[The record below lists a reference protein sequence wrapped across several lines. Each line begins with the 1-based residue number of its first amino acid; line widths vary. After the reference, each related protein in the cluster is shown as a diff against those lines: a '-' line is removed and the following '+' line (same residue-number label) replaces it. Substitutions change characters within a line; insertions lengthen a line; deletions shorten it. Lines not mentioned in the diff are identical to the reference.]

1 MSFLTPYA
9 AFLALLVV
17 APLAAFV
24 AGEQRRRRVAL
35 LLHVGEPARMH
46 RLAPAVAVTAVAGL
60 LGAAA
65 TQPTLVNRH
74 SKRVRTDAEAFFV
87 LDTSRSML
95 ASPGPGEPT
104 RFERARRLAERLRL
118 ELGDVPTGLAS
129 ITDRTL
135 PHVFPT
141 PAIDTFETAL
151 TRAMG
156 IERPPPSDG
165 FSVKVTT
172 LGSLA
177 HVATDNF
184 FSATARHRLVVVFT
198 DGETK
203 PFVEASL
210 GTLFRNPPAV
220 RTIFVHVWGASER
233 VYLRDGLDPNYRP
246 DPLSKTTVRQ
256 LAVATDGVE
265 LGEHDYDRLVKQ
277 ARAYLGSGPTRV
289 LEKERRRFALAPY
302 IAAFAFL
309 PLGFLLWRRNI

>member
-1 MSFLTPYA
+1 MSFLTPFA
-9 AFLALLVV
+9 ALLGLLVV
-17 APLAAFV
+17 VPLAALV
-24 AGEQRRRRVAL
+24 IGERRRRRVAL
-35 LLHVGEPARMH
+35 LLHLGEPTRMR
-46 RLAPAVAVTAVAGL
+46 RLAPAVAITAVAGL
-60 LGAAA
+60 LGVAAM
-65 TQPTLVNRH
+65 QPTLVNRR

-95 ASPGPGEPT
+95 ASLGPEKPT

-141 PAIDTFETAL
+141 PDVETFETAL
-151 TRAMG
+151 AEAIG

-184 FSATARHRLVVVFT
+184 FSPSARRRVLVVFT

-210 GTLFRNPPAV
+210 GTLFRNPPGV
-220 RTIFVHVWGASER
+220 RTIFVHVWNPDER
-233 VYLRDGLDPNYRP
+233 VYLRDGPDPNYRP
-246 DPLSKTTVRQ
+246 DPSSKITVRQ
-256 LAVATDGVE
+256 LAFTTDGVAV
-265 LGEHDYDRLVKQ
+265 GEHDYDGLVKR
-277 ARAYLGSGPTRV
+277 ARAYVGSGPTKV

-302 IAAFAFL
+302 VAAFAFL
-309 PLGFLLWRRNI
+309 PLGFLLWRRNL

>member
-1 MSFLTPYA
+1 MSFLTPFA

-17 APLAAFV
+17 VPIAAF
-24 AGEQRRRRVAL
+24 ALGERRRQRVTALLHLDEPGRVA
-35 LLHVGEPARMH
+35 

-60 LGAAA
+60 LGVAAM
-65 TQPTLVNRH
+65 QPTLVNRH

-95 ASPGPGEPT
+95 ASLGREQPD
-104 RFERARRLAERLRL
+104 RFERARRLAEHLRL
-118 ELGDVPTGLAS
+118 ELGDIPVGLAS

-141 PAIDTFETAL
+141 PDVDTFETAIVK
-151 TRAMG
+151 AMG

-165 FSVKVTT
+165 FSIRVTT

-184 FSATARHRLVVVFT
+184 FSATAKHRLCVVFT

-220 RTIFVHVWGASER
+220 KTVFVHIWNRKER
-233 VYLRDGLDPNYRP
+233 VYLKDGPDPNYRP
-246 DPLSKTTVRQ
+246 DPLSNTTVRQ
-256 LAVATDGVE
+256 LALSTGGVA
-265 LGEHDYDRLVKQ
+265 LGEHDFGGLVNQ
-277 ARAYLGSGPTRV
+277 ARDDLGSGPSRV

-302 IAAFAFL
+302 VAALAFL
-309 PLGFLLWRRNI
+309 PLGFLFWRRNV

>member
-1 MSFLTPYA
+1 MSFLTPFA

-17 APLAAFV
+17 VPLAAFV
-24 AGEQRRRRVAL
+24 VGDQRRRRVAAL
-35 LLHVGEPARMH
+35 LRLGEPGRLH
-46 RLAPAVAVTAVAGL
+46 RVAPAVAVTAVAGL
-60 LGAAA
+60 LGLAAM
-65 TQPTLVNRH
+65 QPTMVNRH

-95 ASPGPGEPT
+95 ASLGAGEPT
-104 RFERARRLAERLRL
+104 RFERARGVAEALRL
-118 ELGDVPTGLAS
+118 ELSDVPTGVAS

-141 PAIDTFETAL
+141 PDVDTFETAL
-151 TRAMG
+151 IKAMG

-165 FSVKVTT
+165 FSIKVTT

-184 FSATARHRLVVVFT
+184 FSATARHRLLVVFT

-220 RTIFVHVWGASER
+220 RTIFVHVWHGNER
-233 VYLRDGLDPNYRP
+233 VYLRDGPDPNYRP

-256 LAVATDGVE
+256 LALTTEGVA
-265 LGEHDYDRLVKQ
+265 LGEDDYDRIVKQ
-277 ARAYLGSGPTRV
+277 ARSYVGSGPTRV
-289 LEKERRRFALAPY
+289 LEKERRRVALAPY
-302 IAAFAFL
+302 VAAFAFL
-309 PLGFLLWRRNI
+309 PLGFLLWRRNL

>member
-1 MSFLTPYA
+1 MSFLTPLA
-9 AFLALLVV
+9 GFLALLVAV
-17 APLAAFV
+17 PLAAFSI
-24 AGEQRRRRVAL
+24 GERRRRRVSE
-35 LLHVGEPARMH
+35 LLHLGEPG
-46 RLAPAVAVTAVAGL
+46 RLYRVAPALAATCVAGL
-60 LGAAA
+60 LGVAAM
-65 TQPTLVNRH
+65 QPTLVNRH

-95 ASPGPGEPT
+95 ASAGRGKPD

-118 ELGDVPTGLAS
+118 DLGDVPSGLAS

-141 PAIDTFETAL
+141 PDVDTFEAAL
-151 TRAMG
+151 TKAMG

-165 FSVKVTT
+165 FSIRVTT

-177 HVATDNF
+177 HLATDNF
-184 FSATARHRLVVVFT
+184 FSESARHRLAVVFT

-220 RTIFVHVWGASER
+220 KTIFVHVWGPEER
-233 VYLRDGLDPNYRP
+233 VYLADGPDPYYRP

-256 LAVATDGVE
+256 LALATEGVSV
-265 LGEHDYDRLVKQ
+265 GEHDYDRLVRQ
-277 ARAYLGSGPTRV
+277 ARADLGNGPTRV

-302 IAAFAFL
+302 VAALAFF
-309 PLGFLLWRRNI
+309 PLGYLFWRRNL

>member
-1 MSFLTPYA
+1 MSFLTPFA

-17 APLAAFV
+17 VPLAAF
-24 AGEQRRRRVAL
+24 AIGEQRRRRVASL
-35 LLHVGEPARMH
+35 LRLGEPGRVG

-60 LGAAA
+60 LGVAAM
-65 TQPTLVNRH
+65 QPTLVNRH

-95 ASPGPGEPT
+95 ASLGRDKPD

-141 PAIDTFETAL
+141 PDVDTFETAL
-151 TRAMG
+151 ARAMG

-165 FSVKVTT
+165 FSIKVTT

-184 FSATARHRLVVVFT
+184 FSVSAKHRLCVVFT

-220 RTIFVHVWGASER
+220 KTIFVHLWNPAER
-233 VYLRDGLDPNYRP
+233 IYLGDRADPNYRP

-256 LAVATDGVE
+256 LALATDGVAFD
-265 LGEHDYDRLVKQ
+265 EHEFGRLVKQ
-277 ARAYLGSGPTRV
+277 ARSDLGSGPTRG
-289 LEKERRRFALAPY
+289 LEKERRRVALAPY
-302 IAAFAFL
+302 VAALAFL
-309 PLGFLLWRRNI
+309 PLGFLFW

>member
-1 MSFLTPYA
+1 MSFLTPFA
-9 AFLALLVV
+9 AFLAFLVAV
-17 APLAAFV
+17 PLAAFV
-24 AGEQRRRRVAL
+24 IGDRRRRRVAA
-35 LLHVGEPARMH
+35 LLHLGEPR
-46 RLAPAVAVTAVAGL
+46 RLRRIAPAVAVTAVAGL
-60 LGAAA
+60 LGVAAM
-65 TQPTLVNRH
+65 QPTLVNRH

-95 ASPGPGEPT
+95 ASAGRGKPT
-104 RFERARRLAERLRL
+104 RFERARQLAERLRL

-129 ITDRTL
+129 ITDRAL

-141 PAIDTFETAL
+141 PDLDTFETAL
-151 TRAMG
+151 IKSMG

-165 FSVKVTT
+165 FSIRVTT

-184 FSATARHRLVVVFT
+184 FSATARHRLLVVFT

-220 RTIFVHVWGASER
+220 KTIFVHVWGGDER
-233 VYLRDGLDPNYRP
+233 VYLRDGPDPDYRP
-246 DPLSKTTVRQ
+246 DPVSKTTVRQ
-256 LAVATDGVE
+256 LAFATEGVA
-265 LGEHDYDRLVKQ
+265 LGEHDYDRLAKQ

-289 LEKERRRFALAPY
+289 FEKERRRFALAPY
-302 IAAFAFL
+302 VAAFAFL
-309 PLGFLLWRRNI
+309 PLGFLLWRRNL

>member
-1 MSFLTPYA
+1 MSFLTPFA
-9 AFLALLVV
+9 AFLAFLVAV
-17 APLAAFV
+17 PLAAFV
-24 AGEQRRRRVAL
+24 IGDRRRRRVAA
-35 LLHVGEPARMH
+35 LLHLGEPR
-46 RLAPAVAVTAVAGL
+46 RLRRIAPAVAVTAVAGL
-60 LGAAA
+60 LGVAAM
-65 TQPTLVNRH
+65 QPTLVNRH

-95 ASPGPGEPT
+95 ASAGRGKPT
-104 RFERARRLAERLRL
+104 RFERARQLAERLRL

-129 ITDRTL
+129 ITDRAL

-141 PAIDTFETAL
+141 PDLDTFETAL
-151 TRAMG
+151 IKSMG

-165 FSVKVTT
+165 FSIRVTT

-184 FSATARHRLVVVFT
+184 FSATARHRLLVVFT

-220 RTIFVHVWGASER
+220 KTIFVHVWGGDER
-233 VYLRDGLDPNYRP
+233 VYLRDGPDPDYRP
-246 DPLSKTTVRQ
+246 DPVSKTTVRQ
-256 LAVATDGVE
+256 LAFATEGVA
-265 LGEHDYDRLVKQ
+265 LGEHDYDRLAKQ

-302 IAAFAFL
+302 VAAFAFL
-309 PLGFLLWRRNI
+309 PLGFLLWRRNL

>member
-1 MSFLTPYA
+1 MSFLTP
-9 AFLALLVV
+9 F
-17 APLAAFV
+17 AAFV
-24 AGEQRRRRVAL
+24 ALLVAVPLVAFVVGERSRRRVAA
-35 LLHVGEPARMH
+35 LLHLYEPG
-46 RLAPAVAVTAVAGL
+46 RLRRVAPALAVTCVAAL
-60 LGAAA
+60 LGVAAM
-65 TQPTLVNRH
+65 QPTLVNRH

-87 LDTSRSML
+87 LDSSRSML
-95 ASPGPGEPT
+95 ASRSRDQPT

-118 ELGDVPTGLAS
+118 ELGDVPSGLAS

-141 PAIDTFETAL
+141 PDVDTFETAL
-151 TRAMG
+151 TKAMG

-165 FSVKVTT
+165 FSIRVTT

-184 FSATARHRLVVVFT
+184 FSATATHRLVVVFT

-220 RTIFVHVWGASER
+220 KTIFVHIWGADEQ
-233 VYLRDGLDPNYRP
+233 VYLPDGPDPDYRP
-246 DPLSKTTVRQ
+246 DPLSRTTVRQ
-256 LAVATDGVE
+256 LALATEGVAV
-265 LGEHDYDRLVKQ
+265 GERDYDRLVKQ
-277 ARAYLGSGPTRV
+277 ARADVGSGPTRV

-302 IAAFAFL
+302 VAALAFL
-309 PLGFLLWRRNI
+309 PLGFLFWRRNI

>member
-35 LLHVGEPARMH
+35 LLHVAEPARMH

-233 VYLRDGLDPNYRP
+233 VYLRDGPDPNYRP
-246 DPLSKTTVRQ
+246 DPLSKSTVRQ

-302 IAAFAFL
+302 VAAFAFL

>member
-1 MSFLTPYA
+1 MSFLTPLA
-9 AFLALLVV
+9 ALLALLVAV
-17 APLAAFV
+17 PLAAFV
-24 AGEQRRRRVAL
+24 VGERRRRRVAL
-35 LLHVGEPARMH
+35 LLHLGEPAR
-46 RLAPAVAVTAVAGL
+46 RSRIAPAVAVTAVAAL
-60 LGAAA
+60 LGVAAM
-65 TQPTLVNRH
+65 QPTLVNRH

-95 ASPGPGEPT
+95 ASAGREQPT
-104 RFERARRLAERLRL
+104 RFERARRLAERLRP
-118 ELGDVPTGLAS
+118 ELADVPTGLAS

-141 PAIDTFETAL
+141 PDIDTFETAL
-151 TRAMG
+151 AEAIG

-165 FSVKVTT
+165 FSIKVTT

-184 FSATARHRLVVVFT
+184 FSATARHRLLVVFT

-220 RTIFVHVWGASER
+220 RTIFVHVWGADER
-233 VYLRDGLDPNYRP
+233 VYLRDGADPNYRP
-246 DPLSKTTVRQ
+246 DPLSKTTVRE
-256 LAVATDGVE
+256 LALATEGVAV
-265 LGEHDYDRLVKQ
+265 GEHDYDRLVKQ

-289 LEKERRRFALAPY
+289 LEKERRRIALAPY
-302 IAAFAFL
+302 VAAFGFL
-309 PLGFLLWRRNI
+309 PLGFLLWRRNL

>member
-1 MSFLTPYA
+1 MSFLTPFA
-9 AFLALLVV
+9 AFLALVV
-17 APLAAFV
+17 AVPLAAFV
-24 AGEQRRRRVAL
+24 IGERRRRRVAL
-35 LLHVGEPARMH
+35 LLQLAEPGRMR

-60 LGAAA
+60 FGVAAM
-65 TQPTLVNRH
+65 QPTLVNRH

-95 ASPGPGEPT
+95 ASRGRGKPD

-141 PAIDTFETAL
+141 PDVDTFETAL
-151 TRAMG
+151 SESMG

-184 FSATARHRLVVVFT
+184 FSATARHRLLVVFT

-220 RTIFVHVWGASER
+220 KTIFVHLWSPRER
-233 VYLRDGLDPNYRP
+233 VYLRGGPDPNYRP
-246 DPLSKTTVRQ
+246 DATSTTTVRQ
-256 LAVATDGVE
+256 LAFTTDGVA
-265 LGEHDYDRLVKQ
+265 LGEHDLDRLVKK
-277 ARAYLGSGPTRV
+277 AHASLGSPTTRA
-289 LEKERRRFALAPY
+289 LERARRRFALAPY
-302 IAAFAFL
+302 VAAFAFL
-309 PLGFLLWRRNI
+309 PLGFLLWRRNL

>member
-1 MSFLTPYA
+1 MSLLTPFA
-9 AFLALLVV
+9 ALLTLLVV
-17 APLAAFV
+17 VPLAAFV
-24 AGEQRRRRVAL
+24 IGERQRRRVASL
-35 LLHVGEPARMH
+35 LRLGEPRRAV

-60 LGAAA
+60 LGVAAM
-65 TQPTLVNRH
+65 QPTLVNRH

-95 ASPGPGEPT
+95 ASLGRDKPD

-141 PAIDTFETAL
+141 PDVDTFETAL
-151 TRAMG
+151 VKAMG
-156 IERPPPSDG
+156 VERPPPSDG
-165 FSVKVTT
+165 FSIRVTT

-184 FSATARHRLVVVFT
+184 FSPTAEHRLVVVFT

-210 GTLFRNPPAV
+210 GTLFRKPPAV
-220 RTIFVHVWGASER
+220 KTIFVHIWGADER
-233 VYLRDGLDPNYRP
+233 VYLRGGPDPNYRP

-256 LAVATDGVE
+256 LALATAGVAV
-265 LGEHDYDRLVKQ
+265 GEHDYDRLAEQ
-277 ARAYLGSGPTRV
+277 ARADLGSGPTRV
-289 LEKERRRFALAPY
+289 LEKERRRVALAPY
-302 IAAFAFL
+302 VAAFAFL
-309 PLGFLLWRRNI
+309 PLGFLFWRRNL

>member
-177 HVATDNF
+177 HLATDNF

-233 VYLRDGLDPNYRP
+233 VYLRGGPDPNYRP
-246 DPLSKTTVRQ
+246 DPSSKTTVRQ

-265 LGEHDYDRLVKQ
+265 VGEHDYDRLVKQ

-302 IAAFAFL
+302 VAAFAFL

>member
-1 MSFLTPYA
+1 
-9 AFLALLVV
+9 
-17 APLAAFV
+17 
-24 AGEQRRRRVAL
+24 
-35 LLHVGEPARMH
+35 
-46 RLAPAVAVTAVAGL
+46 
-60 LGAAA
+60 
-65 TQPTLVNRH
+65 
-74 SKRVRTDAEAFFV
+74 
-87 LDTSRSML
+87 
-95 ASPGPGEPT
+95 
-104 RFERARRLAERLRL
+104 
-118 ELGDVPTGLAS
+118 
-129 ITDRTL
+129 
-135 PHVFPT
+135 
-141 PAIDTFETAL
+141 
-151 TRAMG
+151 MG

>member
-1 MSFLTPYA
+1 MSLLTPFA
-9 AFLALLVV
+9 ALLTLLVV
-17 APLAAFV
+17 VPLAAFV
-24 AGEQRRRRVAL
+24 IGERQRRRVTL
-35 LLHVGEPARMH
+35 LLRLDEPGRIR
-46 RLAPAVAVTAVAGL
+46 RLAPAAAVTAVAGL
-60 LGAAA
+60 LGVAAM
-65 TQPTLVNRH
+65 QPTLVNRH
-74 SKRVRTDAEAFFV
+74 SNRVRTDAEAFVV

-95 ASPGPGEPT
+95 ASLGPGQPT

-141 PAIDTFETAL
+141 PDVDTFETAL
-151 TRAMG
+151 VKAMG

-184 FSATARHRLVVVFT
+184 FSATARHRLLVVFT

-203 PFVEASL
+203 PFIETSL

-220 RTIFVHVWGASER
+220 RTIFVHVWNADER
-233 VYLRDGLDPNYRP
+233 VYLRDGPDPYYRP
-246 DPLSKTTVRQ
+246 DATSTTTVRQ
-256 LAVATDGVE
+256 LAFTTDGVA
-265 LGEHDYDRLVKQ
+265 LGEHDFDRLVKQ
-277 ARAYLGSGPTRV
+277 AHAYLGSGPTRV
-289 LEKERRRFALAPY
+289 LERERRRFALAPY
-302 IAAFAFL
+302 VAAFAFL
-309 PLGFLLWRRNI
+309 PLGFLLWRRNL

>member
-24 AGEQRRRRVAL
+24 AGERRRRRVAL

>member
-1 MSFLTPYA
+1 MSFLTPFA

-17 APLAAFV
+17 VPLAAF
-24 AGEQRRRRVAL
+24 AIGEQRRQRVAAL
-35 LLHVGEPARMH
+35 LRLGEPGRVA

-60 LGAAA
+60 LGVAAM
-65 TQPTLVNRH
+65 QPTLVNRH

-95 ASPGPGEPT
+95 ASLGPDKPD

-118 ELGDVPTGLAS
+118 ELADVPTGLAS

-141 PAIDTFETAL
+141 PDTDTFETAL
-151 TRAMG
+151 VKAMG

-165 FSVKVTT
+165 FSIKVTT

-184 FSATARHRLVVVFT
+184 FSVNAKHRLCVVFT

-220 RTIFVHVWGASER
+220 KTIFVHLWNARER
-233 VYLRDGLDPNYRP
+233 VYLRGGPDPNYRP
-246 DPLSKTTVRQ
+246 DPLSNTTVRQ
-256 LAVATDGVE
+256 LALATDGVA
-265 LGEHDYDRLVKQ
+265 LGEHDYGRLVKQ
-277 ARAYLGSGPTRV
+277 ARDDLGSGPTRV

-302 IAAFAFL
+302 VAALAFL
-309 PLGFLLWRRNI
+309 PLGFLFWRRNL